1 MPCLLVILVLRNS
14 LEKPEVPSGVSC
26 DEALL
31 WGEGR
36 PGVGLSPPQGH
47 QKAPNADC
55 DHR

>member
-1 MPCLLVILVLRNS
+1 MPCLLVILALNS

-26 DEALL
+26 GEALL

-36 PGVGLSPPQGH
+36 PGVGLSLPQCH